1 METREREMDKEI
13 PDPALTQ
20 HPAIHTPPRPTPANP
35 NPQLYVLNTPVLTD
49 WGEYSFRKL
58 GEEEAVALLRE
69 EPFVSA
75 VGHEATAHFLS
86 WLTGIS
92 IPVNRV
98 AIKMSEGDKAIVF
111 RILMRL
117 PEGKVL
123 TEEELE
129 MVSFEFGLLRKT
141 KD

>member
-1 METREREMDKEI
+1 MQTSEKI
-13 PDPALTQ
+13 PDPAP

-58 GEEEAVALLRE
+58 GEEEAITLLRE
-69 EPFVSA
+69 KPFVSA

-98 AIKMSEGDKAIVF
+98 AIKMAAGDRAVVF
-111 RILMRL
+111 RVLMRL

-123 TEEELE
+123 SEEELE
-129 MVSFEFGLLRKT
+129 LVSFEFGLLRKMR
-141 KD
+141 D